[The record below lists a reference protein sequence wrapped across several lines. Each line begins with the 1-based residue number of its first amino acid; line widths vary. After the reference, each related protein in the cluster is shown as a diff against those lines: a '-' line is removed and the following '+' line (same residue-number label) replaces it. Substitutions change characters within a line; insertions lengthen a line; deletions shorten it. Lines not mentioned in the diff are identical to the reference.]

1 MTVRDVMNKI
11 KAAKEYS
18 KFLDELA
25 DKERDEHIKDYL
37 TESAS
42 LLDEYADVLERM
54 NVQKTQITL

>member
-25 DKERDEHIKDYL
+25 DKERDEHIK
-37 TESAS
+37 ESAS
-42 LLDEYADVLERM
+42 LLDEYVDVLEQM
-54 NVQKTQITL
+54 KVQKT

>member
-1 MTVRDVMNKI
+1 MNKI

-18 KFLDELA
+18 KFLNELA